1 MSAHLPSFSR
11 SLLVAVVLCPLAL
24 SACSTTG
31 EAPVESLALNFPEDP
46 VLPETVA
53 FVPTPSA
60 GADIAIADA
69 GDAAT
74 ALTLGV
80 SSYAATPAPDTR
92 FGPATVAARSPELDA
107 LIARYAEHYEVPVA
121 LVRRVVKR
129 ESTFDPGQRNGPY
142 WGLMQIRHDTA
153 QGMGYRG
160 PASGLLDAETNL
172 KYAVRYL
179 RGAYL
184 VADGDYDRAVGFY
197 ARGYYYDAKRRG
209 MLEATGLG
217 KDRRR
222 MRRPASVEMPEM
234 LPVAAPANLGLPSA
248 SPMED
253 DFRTAPMPEP
263 AVLPAFAPVPG
274 PAA

>member
-1 MSAHLPSFSR
+1 MLS
-11 SLLVAVVLCPLAL
+11 PLAL
-24 SACSTTG
+24 AACSTTG
-31 EAPVESLALNFPEDP
+31 GDVADSLALNFPQDP
-46 VLPETVA
+46 ELPETVA
-53 FVPTPSA
+53 FVPSPSGSTEVGYAMA
-60 GADIAIADA
+60 GAGEAEVPLSVNA
-69 GDAAT
+69 
-74 ALTLGV
+74 
-80 SSYAATPAPDTR
+80 YAAAAPETR

-107 LIARYAEHYEVPVA
+107 LIARYAEHYEVPVE

-129 ESTFDPGQRNGPY
+129 ESTFDPSQRNGPY

-184 VADGDYDRAVGFY
+184 VANGDHDRAVGFY

-209 MLEATGLG
+209 MLEVTGLG

-222 MRRPASVEMPEM
+222 MKRS
-234 LPVAAPANLGLPSA
+234 APAALPDVMPA
-248 SPMED
+248 VA
-253 DFRTAPMPEP
+253 TAPAPETMPGVTPQP
-263 AVLPAFAPVPG
+263 AVLPAFASDS
-274 PAA
+274 AI

>member
-1 MSAHLPSFSR
+1 M
-11 SLLVAVVLCPLAL
+11 VLSPLAL
-24 SACSTTG
+24 AACSTTG
-31 EAPVESLALNFPEDP
+31 EPPVVESLALNFPEDP

-53 FVPTPSA
+53 FVPSPSS
-60 GADIAIADA
+60 GPEIAIADA
-69 GDAAT
+69 GDEAT
-74 ALTLGV
+74 KLALGV
-80 SSYAATPAPDTR
+80 SSYAATPAPETR
-92 FGPATVAARSPELDA
+92 FGPATVAARSPELDT

-184 VADGDYDRAVGFY
+184 VADGNFDEAVGFY
-197 ARGYYYDAKRRG
+197 ARGYYFDAKRRG
-209 MLEATGLG
+209 LLEATGLG

-222 MRRPASVEMPEM
+222 MRRAAPVAEPAVMPVVA
-234 LPVAAPANLGLPSA
+234 PVAAPVATPAGLKLPAA

-253 DFRTAPMPEP
+253 DFRTAPSSEP
-263 AVLPAFAPVPG
+263 AALPAFAPVPS